1 MKKIIVVSALMMGVF
16 GLVGATANATSS
28 MVCAESS
35 VMSMQNDGFIPAKL
49 EELPKPV
56 QEAILKLGE
65 SYTVKSLAWN
75 PEKEQTKVI
84 VLSKKDN
91 SQGVVVLDKEGK
103 AVKEVE

>member
-16 GLVGATANATSS
+16 GLVGTTANATSS